1 MWKDLPEVW
10 QTAFSKGWEAFKHG
24 AVPIGAVITD
34 ENGKIIYTG
43 RNHIGEV
50 KGGNNRIAHAE
61 TDCLL
66 QLDTEKYPK
75 FKEYTLYAC
84 MEPCP
89 MCMGTFVMAGLRT
102 LRVAAR
108 DRYCGAVHYIN
119 DDPYVNGKNIDATFE
134 LGEKELV
141 QLVLS
146 SYYSLRINN
155 GVRDKVV
162 EQFVLDCPQAVAVAE
177 TFYRER
183 VLDAYAERNAD
194 FGEVYDGIIEM
205 NRESKGKV

>member
-1 MWKDLPEVW
+1 MWKDIGEVW
-10 QTAFSKGWEAFKHG
+10 QRAFSAGWEAFQHG

-108 DRYCGAVHYIN
+108 DRYCGAVHYIE
-119 DDPYVNGKNIDATFE
+119 DDPYMRGKNIDASFE
-134 LGEKELV
+134 LGETELV

-146 SYYSLRINN
+146 SYYSLKLNS

-162 EQFVLDCPQAVAVAE
+162 EQFALDCPQAVAVAE
-177 TFYRER
+177 AFYKER
-183 VLDAYAERNAD
+183 VLDDYAKKNAD
-194 FGEVYDGIIEM
+194 FGEVYDLIV
-205 NRESKGKV
+205 ESGK

>member
-134 LGEKELV
+134 LDSQMPHVYTVYLRALTTYWFVEMEEILRLTLPKEWLC
-141 QLVLS
+141 S
-146 SYYSLRINN
+146 SGGPCRLRGRFCN
-155 GVRDKVV
+155 
-162 EQFVLDCPQAVAVAE
+162 
-177 TFYRER
+177 
-183 VLDAYAERNAD
+183 
-194 FGEVYDGIIEM
+194 
-205 NRESKGKV
+205 